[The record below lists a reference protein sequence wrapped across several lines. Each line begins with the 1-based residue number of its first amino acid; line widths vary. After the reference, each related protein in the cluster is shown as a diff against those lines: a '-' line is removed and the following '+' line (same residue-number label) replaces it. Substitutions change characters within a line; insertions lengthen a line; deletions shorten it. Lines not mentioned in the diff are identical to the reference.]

1 MVDSTIDSKRMAKNL
16 LSSVLCLCRCFLGDV
31 DLAEGVLKQVDATC
45 RGLMSPL
52 LRSRQLLLWAQL
64 HYARACCAM
73 NVGQPA
79 VGDVVKTLAACE
91 RARALD
97 PLCWRKVNSWSAPPP
112 PNPAPPPAQ
121 LTPLPK
127 PLPPPPPAPPYDS
140 QENSQYSWLK
150 YLWFQGACSLWAAQ
164 P

>member
-1 MVDSTIDSKRMAKNL
+1 MAKNL

-64 HYARACCAM
+64 YYARACCA
-73 NVGQPA
+73 
-79 VGDVVKTLAACE
+79 
-91 RARALD
+91 
-97 PLCWRKVNSWSAPPP
+97 
-112 PNPAPPPAQ
+112 
-121 LTPLPK
+121 
-127 PLPPPPPAPPYDS
+127 PPAPPYDS